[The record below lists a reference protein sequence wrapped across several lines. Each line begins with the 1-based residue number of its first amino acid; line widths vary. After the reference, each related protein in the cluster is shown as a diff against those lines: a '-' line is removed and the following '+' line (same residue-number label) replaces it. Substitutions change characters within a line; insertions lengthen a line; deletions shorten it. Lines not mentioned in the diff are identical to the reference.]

1 MPDII
6 PSHAPSPRCLLAWD
20 GTAYRPIKID
30 DEGVVQVRGENQL
43 FSIQSVLGNARAAVV
58 SGAGGWV
65 ESGVCSAGVYWVVT
79 TIAAMDQT
87 TAITGVRINNM
98 HNGFPYTLAETR
110 RAIATWE
117 RVCWGGMTV
126 LDSADVVRVE
136 FLGSLAGDTCEI
148 HLTGYIMTVEV

>member
-1 MPDII
+1 MPRIY
-6 PSHAPSPRCLLAWD
+6 PNHVPSPRTPLGWD
-20 GTAYRPIKID
+20 GADYRAMKVD
-30 DEGVVQVRGENQL
+30 ASGRVSVRGENQL
-43 FSIQSVLGNARAAVV
+43 FSLKSVLGDARAAVV

-65 ESGVCSAGVYWVVT
+65 ESGACPAGVYWVVT

-98 HNGFPYTLAETR
+98 HGGFPYTISETR

-117 RVCWGGMTV
+117 RICWGGITV
-126 LDSADVVRVE
+126 LDVADVVRVE
-136 FLGSLAGDTCEI
+136 FLGSLAGDICEI